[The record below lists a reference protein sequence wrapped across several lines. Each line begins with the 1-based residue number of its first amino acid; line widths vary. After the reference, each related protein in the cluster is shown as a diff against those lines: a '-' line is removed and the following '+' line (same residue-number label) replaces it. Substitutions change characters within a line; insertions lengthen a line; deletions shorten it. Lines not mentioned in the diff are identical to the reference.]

1 MDELTEYLMGRTED
15 GFWEQI
21 QTEVRRE
28 AEREPVLVSFLFA
41 SVLRHRRL
49 EDALGV
55 VLSNKMQT
63 PEVPAILLCDLIQE
77 ALDEDSSIRASIRAD
92 LLAARTRD
100 PAARSYAQPFLYYKG
115 FHALQSYRVANWL
128 WQRGR
133 HSLAEYLQNRISEVF
148 GVDVHPAAR
157 IGSGVLIDH
166 GTSVVIGE
174 TAVVEDNVSLL
185 HEVTLGGTGK
195 ETGDRHPKVRRG
207 VLIGAG
213 AKILGNIEVGKGS
226 KVGAGSVVLRDVP
239 PHTTVAGVPARVVG
253 LCTVAVPA
261 LEMDASF
268 PFNLEDGGG
277 I

>member
-1 MDELTEYLMGRTED
+1 MDELTEYLMNRSED
-15 GFWEQI
+15 GFWVQI
-21 QTEVRRE
+21 QSESRRE
-28 AEREPVLVSFLFA
+28 AEREPVLAGFLFD
-41 SVLRHRRL
+41 SVLRHRTM
-49 EDALGV
+49 EDALAVILANKLQTPDLPAV
-55 VLSNKMQT
+55 VLR
-63 PEVPAILLCDLIQE
+63 DLIAE
-77 ALDEDSSIRASIRAD
+77 TLAEDISIGAMIRAD

-100 PAARSYAQPFLYYKG
+100 PAAHGYAQPFLYYKG
-115 FHALQSYRVANWL
+115 FHALQAYRVAHRL
-128 WQRGR
+128 WCNERIA
-133 HSLAEYLQNRISEVF
+133 LAAHLQNRISEVF

-174 TAVVEDNVSLL
+174 TAVVEDYVSLL

-195 ETGDRHPKVRRG
+195 ATGDRHPKIRRG

-213 AKILGNIEVGKGS
+213 AKILGNIEVGIGS

-239 PHTTVAGVPARVVG
+239 PHTTVAGIPARVVG
-253 LCTVAVPA
+253 RCTVPEPA

-268 PFNLEDGGG
+268 PFVVEGGG